1 MVGNH
6 DTAGKREPCHNCW
19 SMELGPEIAPTERLS
34 IRPATFEDGGPLLR
48 LIQAAL
54 DEGCREAYSP
64 DQRRAVF
71 LTYAETL
78 FVDLVQPL
86 DTLVAENASGL
97 VGMAQLDPAA
107 SRLRALF
114 VDGPMQGRGLG
125 KVLLDCV
132 ERIAEA
138 RGVARLHG
146 AMSLNAV
153 PFYTSNGYRPCSG
166 ADRLVRSGV
175 TVPVAPMEKAL
186 RPGGRK
192 RRPPQLE

>member
-1 MVGNH
+1 
-6 DTAGKREPCHNCW
+6 
-19 SMELGPEIAPTERLS
+19 MELGPEIAPTERLS

-48 LIQAAL
+48 LIQSAL
-54 DEGCREAYSP
+54 EAGCREAYSAE
-64 DQRRAVF
+64 QRRAVF

-114 VDGPMQGRGLG
+114 VDAPMQGRGLG
-125 KVLLDCV
+125 KALLACV

-138 RGVARLHG
+138 RGVDRLHG

-153 PFYTSNGYRPCSG
+153 PFYAVAGFRACSG
-166 ADRLVRSGV
+166 PDKLVRSGV
-175 TVPVAPMEKAL
+175 TVPVAPMDKAL
-186 RPGGRK
+186 RPTGRK
-192 RRPPQLE
+192 RRPREIE